1 MVDISPTIFTVIW
14 GMVYCCFTHIAHKR
28 ARALLRLNIDGIDLL
43 VQILKKQVTA
53 WQSDRP
59 GPSGPSGTQ

>member
-53 WQSDRP
+53 
-59 GPSGPSGTQ
+59 